1 MRLPISRRLLP
12 VVPLVLALALAACA
26 PTKVV
31 VHGQEV
37 PVAQAEPVVR
47 DELAEV
53 RAATANLP
61 PAERAA
67 RLEAAAAR
75 YPGVPAAAT
84 ALHEA
89 ARAWRQAGDV
99 PRAAAAYGRLLVDH
113 PLYPDAT
120 QAKYELA
127 RCDLDLGRARDGLA
141 TITSVYPRLAAAERP
156 AAATAAA
163 EGAEAAKLWP
173 DAVRWWSEAAARSEE
188 PAREAALARAT
199 DVIDGRLTLAE
210 VEALR
215 QALPPEAP
223 VAPALAM
230 KLVRVHFHQRD
241 YPRAEEAARV
251 LLATWPTSPWAAD
264 ARATLDRIARL
275 TTARPNVIGVAVP
288 LSGQF
293 KRWGDV
299 ILQGIALALGE
310 GSPYKLVIRDT
321 RGEPDGAV
329 TAVEQ
334 LAIDEQAMVIVGGG
348 TSGEADRAA
357 ATAEELQVPFISLS
371 SKETVTD
378 AGPHVFQN
386 MLTASAQARAL
397 ADVFMGKRG
406 MKSFAIM
413 YPSVPYGADLGGAF
427 WDEVEAR
434 GGEVRAVETYP
445 IDRTTFTPLVKAMVG
460 RLDVEARPDY
470 AEAEKEIKAREP
482 DPFRRRKALEKLKD
496 GLEPVVDFDAVL
508 VADFA
513 RNVKLIGPALAV
525 EDVVTTP
532 CMPGE
537 LKKLEKSKALKT
549 VKAVQLLG
557 GNGWAGDPALSE
569 TGPGGAGRHLRC
581 AIFVDGFFAGS
592 ARPETR
598 KFADAYQ
605 RKFGAAPYILEAS
618 AYDAVRMI
626 RTQLDGGAVTSR
638 EVLREGLA
646 SLKGFKGATGDI
658 SFSPRRTPEKE
669 LFFLMIDHE
678 GVRELS
684 RDELATRP
692 PAPGTP

>member
-1 MRLPISRRLLP
+1 MRLATLRRLSPLLP
-12 VVPLVLALALAACA
+12 LALALAACA
-26 PTKVV
+26 PPKVL

-37 PVAQAEPVVR
+37 PLAQAEPVVR
-47 DELAEV
+47 DELAEEL
-53 RAATANLP
+53 AATAKLP

-75 YPGVPAAAT
+75 YPGVPAAAPI
-84 ALHEA
+84 LHEA

-99 PRAAAAYGRLLVDH
+99 QRSAAALGRLLVDH
-113 PLYPDAT
+113 PLYPEAT

-127 RCDLDLGRARDGLA
+127 RCDLELGRTRDGLA
-141 TITSVYPRLAAAERP
+141 TIASVYGRLAEAERAG
-156 AAATAAA
+156 AAVAAA
-163 EGAEAAKLWP
+163 EGSETARLWP
-173 DAVRWWSEAAARSEE
+173 DALRWWSEAAARGD
-188 PAREAALARAT
+188 AAGREAALARAT
-199 DVIDGRLTLAE
+199 DVIDGRLTVAE

-230 KLVRVHFHQRD
+230 KLVRVQLHLRD
-241 YPRAEEAARV
+241 YPRAEEEARA
-251 LLATWPTSPWAAD
+251 LLARWPASPFATD
-264 ARATLDRIARL
+264 ARAALDRIARL
-275 TTARPNVIGVAVP
+275 TSAKPNVIGVAVP

-293 KRWGDV
+293 KLWGDV

-310 GSPYKLVIRDT
+310 GSTYKLVIRDT

-334 LAIDEQAMVIVGGG
+334 LALDEQAMVIVGGG

-386 MLTASAQARAL
+386 MLTATAQARAL

-406 MKSFAIM
+406 MRSFAIM
-413 YPSVPYGADLGGAF
+413 YPSVPYGIDLAGAF

-434 GGEVRAVETYP
+434 GGEVRAAETYP
-445 IDRTTFTPLVKAMVG
+445 IDRTTFTPQVKAMVG

-470 AEAEKEIKAREP
+470 VDAEKEIKAKEP
-482 DPFRRRKALEKLKD
+482 DAFRRRKALEKLRD
-496 GLEPVVDFDAVL
+496 GLEPIVDFDAVL

-513 RNVKLIGPALAV
+513 KNVKLIAPTLAV
-525 EDVVTTP
+525 EDVVTTT
-532 CMPGE
+532 CMPEE
-537 LKKLEKSKALKT
+537 LKRLEKTKALKS

-557 GNGWAGDPALSE
+557 GNGWGGDPALSE
-569 TGPGGAGRHLRC
+569 TGPGGAGRHVRC

-598 KFADAYQ
+598 KFTEAYQ
-605 RKFGAAPYILEAS
+605 KKFAKAPTILEAS

-626 RTQLDGGAVTSR
+626 RGQLDAGKVGSR
-638 EVLREGLA
+638 EALREGLA
-646 SLKGFKGATGDI
+646 GLKGFKGATGDI

-669 LFFLMIDHE
+669 LFFLMVDHD
-678 GVRELS
+678 GVRELT
-684 RDELATRP
+684 RDELAARSAIPGAP
-692 PAPGTP
+692 P